1 MNHIL
6 ASKRDRATAHSEAS
20 VCLSVTTPHRKPVG
34 IVVGGWTWV
43 SQQICFFISVG
54 LRVGRAGG
62 RQATGDGRAGGGP
75 RGDEQV
81 RQKMDRQNYISRLS
95 DADRLHTLELS
106 FTAFEVWRP
115 DLSSYQILVPIGYRA
130 TALSDA
136 SVCLSVTLPPHR
148 KPVGMFGGGLDVGW
162 STNMPF
168 FFCLVCGSDGLAGG
182 GPR

>member
-1 MNHIL
+1 MPLSDHPPPETRGYCCGGL
-6 ASKRDRATAHSEAS
+6 DVGFPTDMLFYFGWSAGRTGWRAAGH
-20 VCLSVTTPHRKPVG
+20 G
-34 IVVGGWTWV
+34 
-43 SQQICFFISVG
+43 
-54 LRVGRAGG
+54 GRAGG
-62 RQATGDGRAGGGP
+62 RGP

-136 SVCLSVTLPPHR
+136 SVCLSVTLPPTGN
-148 KPVGMFGGGLDVGW
+148 PWVCLEGGWTWVGQQTCLFSFAWSAGRTGWRAAAHGRGAGVGG
-162 STNMPF
+162 
-168 FFCLVCGSDGLAGG
+168 AHGG
-182 GPR
+182 ASK